1 MLTTAHLLLGAAIGK
16 ATNNPLLTVVLAFGT
31 HYILDAI
38 PHYSEKPITNFQ
50 ESGIKRSNILEI
62 VVKSIE
68 PALGIILTLVLIFR
82 FNSTKALP
90 MVLGSFFGWL
100 PDLMVLL
107 DWKFGIPRPRL
118 IAEFE
123 KKYHHH
129 TTFVKSVVPFLFIS
143 ISCAIYLL
151 LG

>member
-16 ATNNPLLTVVLAFGT
+16 ATNNPLLTIVLAFGT

-38 PHYSEKPITNFQ
+38 PHYSPKPLGNFL
-50 ESGIKRSNILEI
+50 EHGIRKSRKSELFL
-62 VVKSIE
+62 KSIE
-68 PALGIILTLVLIFR
+68 PAIGIILTLILIFH
-82 FNSTKALP
+82 FNSAKALP

-129 TTFVKSVVPFLFIS
+129 TSFVKSLVPFLFVS
-143 ISCAIYLL
+143 LGCAIYLL